1 MSLFNIAIFICL
13 LLKLYALDS
22 NSYFVNNSTL
32 VGPDQYLLYWN
43 YTSTEIIFK
52 TVVKTNGWLG
62 FGISPNGEMA
72 YSDLIVA
79 YMNQNGTVNFTN
91 RYVESS
97 SILPIINKKQFWS
110 MLFYTQKNGY
120 TTAIFKRKLVIC
132 NVTNSIDI
140 EPGTQYTIFAW
151 GDSFSKTKNY
161 TDIKYHSSVNR
172 SSASLPLI
180 SSLNA
185 NVKLNMTQIETFDLN
200 INVKAHLFII
210 VLLNYLILGL
220 FEKVNF
226 RLA

>member
-1 MSLFNIAIFICL
+1 MIKIAILISLFFELNAV
-13 LLKLYALDS
+13 DS

-32 VGPDQYLLYWN
+32 VGPDQFLLFWN
-43 YTSTEIIFK
+43 YTNTEIIFK
-52 TVVKTNGWLG
+52 TVVKTNGWIG
-62 FGISPNGEMA
+62 FGLSPNGDMA

-79 YMNQNGTVNFTN
+79 YINRNGSVNFTN

-97 SILPIINKKQFWS
+97 SSLPKINIKQFWF
-110 MLFYTQKNGY
+110 MLFFSQKDGF

-151 GDSFSKTKNY
+151 GDSFSVAKNY
-161 TDIKYHSSVNR
+161 TDIKYHSPSNR

-185 NVKLNMTQIETFDLN
+185 NVKLNMSQIETLDLN
-200 INVKAHLFII
+200 FNV
-210 VLLNYLILGL
+210 
-220 FEKVNF
+220 
-226 RLA
+226 